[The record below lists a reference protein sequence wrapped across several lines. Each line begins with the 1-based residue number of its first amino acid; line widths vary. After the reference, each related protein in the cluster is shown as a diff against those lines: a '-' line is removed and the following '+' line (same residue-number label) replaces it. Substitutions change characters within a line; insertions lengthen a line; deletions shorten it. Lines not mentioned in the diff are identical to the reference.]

1 MNIYQRNKI
10 RAQFTN
16 TEPTMTDQAAARE
29 TDINVIV
36 SRYGIS
42 AQMPTNGSE
51 PMYGDF
57 SELPE
62 DLREYIETA
71 RTFAEHR
78 QNLPEAI
85 RDMPIEEL
93 LALTPDEL
101 SNKLTP
107 PAPKPDDSGDEPK

>member
-1 MNIYQRNKI
+1 MNTYKLNKE
-10 RAQFTN
+10 RAKFTN
-16 TEPTMTDQAAARE
+16 TEPTMTDQAGARE

-36 SRYGIS
+36 ARYGIS
-42 AQMPTNGSE
+42 AQMPVAGAQ

-57 SELPE
+57 TALPE

-71 RTFAEHR
+71 RSFANHR

-93 LALTPDEL
+93 LALTPEEL
-101 SNKLTP
+101 TNKLTP
-107 PAPKPDDSGDEPK
+107 PAPTPADKENKE